1 MTWSRHKSRDNMTG
15 LTGTHNY
22 NSYFTHTQ
30 VETEEERERLALCPM
45 AGCQA
50 YPVAKALTS
59 WQALVYD
66 LLEHLSLS
74 LSVGETQSQRCL
86 ACSPVWPMTY
96 SLYDKSKSSWKRE
109 RKLEKIFSLCKF
121 NGRMSQNFM
130 SARGFFPFAHILFFF
145 SFPILFL
152 SLSPPMSLFLLHY
165 MCHWPQTVMKF
176 NLFGI
181 FQLDS

>member
-30 VETEEERERLALCPM
+30 VETEEERERLALCPI

-66 LLEHLSLS
+66 LLEHLPLS
-74 LSVGETQSQRCL
+74 LGRRDTKSAMPCLFPCL
-86 ACSPVWPMTY
+86 ANDIF
-96 SLYDKSKSSWKRE
+96 SLWQVQVQLKERE